1 MQSYS
6 VKSCNLKLSHVRV
19 MVRTYAW
26 QGVLLTDSA
35 VLRFWSSM
43 CVRRLMF
50 YICCW
55 NLHTRWIEVN
65 SQENETARIVVIPL
79 GRQYFFTLFVQRG
92 SRVQV
97 QARSTTED
105 DIPDPGYFNTLIFNQ
120 SCGANLFEIWST
132 LRSSYVRKTERSG
145 ESEGDSRNQTECS
158 FPQRSFCHIEWR
170 NCVRLLDDVLL
181 A

>member
-1 MQSYS
+1 M
-6 VKSCNLKLSHVRV
+6 
-19 MVRTYAW
+19 
-26 QGVLLTDSA
+26 LLTGSA
-35 VLRFWSSM
+35 VFRFWSSM
-43 CVRRLMF
+43 CSRRVMF

-55 NLHTRWIEVN
+55 HTRWIEVN
-65 SQENETARIVVIPL
+65 CQRKTKLLYGMYMIVVIPL
-79 GRQYFFTLFVQRG
+79 GRKYFSPFLSREGPG
-92 SRVQV
+92 SRS
-97 QARSTTED
+97 RPDD